1 MERNETTLPYG
12 RRWVWIA
19 GTIASI
25 TALIATITDIFEV
38 FTHRFYSDREAPE
51 IFYHIWTATSEV
63 YNIIHNY
70 QIPSI
75 AFFVL
80 WLAFW
85 RYLQNY
91 TIKGARAAVVV
102 MLLAVAIIYTT
113 MLGYG
118 ISISHHYPY
127 LLGMCHLAMYSAL
140 LYLAIA
146 FVVHKD
152 FDSKLLKVMAFAFI
166 ILFILYAMKLLG
178 TYARGGGSYFVLDF
192 SYDYYIRNICYLV
205 VYYIFFCIF
214 VRAAKGLRA

>member
-1 MERNETTLPYG
+1 M
-12 RRWVWIA
+12 
-19 GTIASI
+19 
-25 TALIATITDIFEV
+25 
-38 FTHRFYSDREAPE
+38 
-51 IFYHIWTATSEV
+51 
-63 YNIIHNY
+63 
-70 QIPSI
+70 
-75 AFFVL
+75 L

-178 TYARGGGSYFVLDF
+178 TYARLATYGIVQLELIVRPTPIPEKP
-192 SYDYYIRNICYLV
+192 YYLCY
-205 VYYIFFCIF
+205 
-214 VRAAKGLRA
+214 